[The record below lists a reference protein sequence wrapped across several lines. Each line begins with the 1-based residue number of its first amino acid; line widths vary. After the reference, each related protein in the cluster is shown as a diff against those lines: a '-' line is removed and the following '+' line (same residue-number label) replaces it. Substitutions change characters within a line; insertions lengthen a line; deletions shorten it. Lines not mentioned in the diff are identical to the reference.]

1 MLFAWLLVVGLLG
14 ACAVPQVEEQGAASS
29 PRIESM
35 IKMGDVHLREGR
47 FRQAMKLYLEA
58 EKLAPEDPELK
69 FRIGLVYADYY
80 KRLEDAERYYKQ
92 AIQLRK
98 NYSEAYNN
106 LGHVYL
112 RQRRWDDAIAM
123 FEKALDNLFY
133 RTPEKAYY
141 NMAVAY
147 RNKGDDEKA
156 LEYYQMALE
165 LKPQFV
171 PLYVEVGLFHRERG
185 ESLKALEM
193 FQRARYILEKNLP
206 SKGATK
212 ERKEEY
218 RALLAMVCYHQ
229 GVSYARLRRFDEA
242 REALQKALLTA
253 PHKEQQELIQK
264 ELKALP
270 ASK

>member
-1 MLFAWLLVVGLLG
+1 
-14 ACAVPQVEEQGAASS
+14 
-29 PRIESM
+29 
-35 IKMGDVHLREGR
+35 
-47 FRQAMKLYLEA
+47 
-58 EKLAPEDPELK
+58 
-69 FRIGLVYADYY
+69 
-80 KRLEDAERYYKQ
+80 
-92 AIQLRK
+92 
-98 NYSEAYNN
+98 
-106 LGHVYL
+106 
-112 RQRRWDDAIAM
+112 
-123 FEKALDNLFY
+123 
-133 RTPEKAYY
+133 
-141 NMAVAY
+141 MAVAY